1 MQTMPFVFLL
11 SLDQISE
18 QAFPAPFK
26 YTLRGDSVCN
36 LHMGVGFKSRK
47 TMTHTR
53 FGMFEVSCQSVRRV
67 MSATT
72 RGCTRSQA
80 ACVCLYLT
88 NCFAFCLARR
98 VSIKRS
104 MV

>member
-53 FGMFEVSCQSVRRV
+53 FGIGNLTQGWPDFELKD
-67 MSATT
+67 
-72 RGCTRSQA
+72 GK
-80 ACVCLYLT
+80 LT
-88 NCFAFCLARR
+88 
-98 VSIKRS
+98 
-104 MV
+104 

>member
-72 RGCTRSQA
+72 SFCREEMLSEKKISPRARCYLQA
-80 ACVCLYLT
+80 VGPA
-88 NCFAFCLARR
+88 APRW
-98 VSIKRS
+98 SE
-104 MV
+104 